1 MALLGNDIGGGAGQ
15 YGNFLTQMGQQWWQA
30 PSFRNALGNGLTDLG
45 YGLANT
51 HNLGDALRSATN
63 SSIAL
68 TPQRDLQAEKIAAQK
83 QQALQL
89 QTTIANLR
97 DKYKRPDLADAV
109 AQGYDVNSAWKDV
122 LTKAQPANLP
132 SSVQEYQ
139 FYVQQEKAR
148 GTPDSAIKSFSDYQA
163 GTRPGIKGSL
173 GATLPF
179 MDPQTQQ
186 LHPIQMF
193 SDGSRMDMVTGAA
206 PDPGL
211 VYAPYDL
218 AGARA
223 GGAADANTA
232 AAARGSLPGA
242 EQAYAITKKAI
253 DQLSNDSSVQA
264 GQGEN
269 FGNVLGVPQQM
280 LPILPKTNRA
290 NFQNVIDQLSGQAF
304 LNIRQALKGAGQ
316 VTDFEGAKGE
326 DAISRMKNAAS
337 RGDEAAFK
345 QAVAD
350 FNTAL
355 DNGMALLRKQ
365 AQGAYAAGNVPGLG
379 GGAPQQSGSGDPDL
393 DRALQQYG
401 N

>member
-1 MALLGNDIGGGAGQ
+1 MASLLSTDWWNPK
-15 YGNFLTQMGQQWWQA
+15 TQGLVA
-30 PSFRNALGNGLTDLG
+30 NGLTDLG
-45 YGLANT
+45 YGLANST
-51 HNLGDALRSATN
+51 NIGNGLGVAAQQQAT
-63 SSIAL
+63 L
-68 TPQRDLQAEKIAAQK
+68 QPQRDLQAEKIAAQK
-83 QQALQL
+83 QQAQQL
-89 QTTIANLR
+89 QTAIANLR
-97 DKYKRPDLADAV
+97 DKYQRPDLADAV
-109 AQGYDVNSAWKDV
+109 SQGYDVNKAWQDV
-122 LTKAQPANLP
+122 LTKSQPANLP

-139 FYVQQEKAR
+139 FYADQEKAAGR
-148 GTPDSAIKSFSDYQA
+148 QPKSFSDYQA

-218 AGARA
+218 AGQRA

-232 AAARGSLPGA
+232 AAARTSLPGA

-264 GQGEN
+264 GQREN

-345 QAVAD
+345 QAVID

-365 AQGAYAAGNVPGLG
+365 AQGDYAAGNVPGLQGGVPQQG
-379 GGAPQQSGSGDPDL
+379 GGADPVAAADELLKSGK
-393 DRALQQYG
+393 Y
-401 N
+401 